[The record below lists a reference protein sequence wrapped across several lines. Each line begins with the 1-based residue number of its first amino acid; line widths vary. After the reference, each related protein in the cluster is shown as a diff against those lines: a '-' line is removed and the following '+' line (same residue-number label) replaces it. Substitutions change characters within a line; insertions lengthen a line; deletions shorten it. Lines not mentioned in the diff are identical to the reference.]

1 MKLRT
6 AKIAGAIAWYLECPK
21 CEGTVIDE
29 DGGSVT
35 HGFHTTGENLICM
48 ECGIADSHSL
58 TRQGGGNRLP
68 PTFTLR

>member
-1 MKLRT
+1 MQLRT

-48 ECGIADSHSL
+48 ECGIEL
-58 TRQGGGNRLP
+58 KNPKLP
-68 PTFTLR
+68 KRIPIA